1 MAVPPLVRVGA
12 GAPVLLVHG
21 SAADHTTWSIQL
33 HARSALA
40 QRFELC
46 AYDRR
51 AGARSIEQHADD
63 AAAICEQV
71 GGPVVAVGSSFGAVV
86 VLDLIRRRPAL
97 VRGAVLCE
105 PPLAASDDDAP
116 IPETVL
122 ARFDAIAAADGGEA
136 AGEYFLRQVLGDV
149 AYTRMPRLY
158 QQRSK
163 AMWRAIRDDSAALGA
178 YRVRYARLHE
188 VTTPCLLL
196 GGDRSAAYFRPT
208 LEALAASLAHARVE
222 ILAGAGHMMQA
233 EAHRAFAESVIRF
246 CAEVGHG

>member
-1 MAVPPLVRVGA
+1 MDVLPLVRVGS

-40 QRFELC
+40 QRFELI

-51 AGARSIEQHADD
+51 AGEVSIEQHADD
-63 AAAICEQV
+63 AAAICASL
-71 GGPVVAVGSSFGAVV
+71 GTPVVAVGSSFGAVV
-86 VLDLIRRRPAL
+86 VLELIRRATGV

-105 PPLAASDDDAP
+105 PPLAASDEEAP
-116 IPETVL
+116 IPDTFL
-122 ARFDAIAAADGGEA
+122 ARFDAIAASDGGEA

-149 AYTRMPRLY
+149 AYMRMPRLY
-158 QQRSK
+158 QARSK

-178 YRVRYARLHE
+178 YRVRYELLRE
-188 VTTPCLLL
+188 VVTPCLLL
-196 GGDRSAAYFRPT
+196 GGERSAAYFRPT
-208 LEALAASLAHARVE
+208 LDALARALGHARLE

-233 EAHRAFAESVIRF
+233 EAYRAFGESVIRF
-246 CAEVGHG
+246 CAEVHHG